1 MKKIKLLNR
10 AICIAVFPLAA
21 LAGNAFADSDSGSN
35 AASAESGSAQSSAD
49 QRAAMEAA
57 QEAAER
63 CGFVLGRG
71 HVCD

>member
-21 LAGNAFADSDSGSN
+21 LAGNVFADSDSGSN
-35 AASAESGSAQSSAD
+35 AASAESGSAQSSTD